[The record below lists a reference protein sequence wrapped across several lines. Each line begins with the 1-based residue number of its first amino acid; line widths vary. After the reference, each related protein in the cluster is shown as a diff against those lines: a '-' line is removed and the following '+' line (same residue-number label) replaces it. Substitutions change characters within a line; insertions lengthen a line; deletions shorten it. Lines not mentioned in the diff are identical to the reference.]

1 MNTNPYYNYYPPPNG
16 NFPGAPNPMYN
27 SYAPP
32 PFIPPQMLPQ
42 KENIILAKT
51 YLPESYYDDV
61 IDNLELITL
70 HMINDIKTLTKKQK
84 SIQTKAMDSSL
95 LKEKR
100 EDIRETFDKV
110 EEKRDEQQKR
120 ILTCFQSTKERIRK
134 YLDNKFPPLLTNISK
149 FNEDITANKDAVTS
163 QMKDIDKSLYNEN
176 EDVKKLLTKVNDPF
190 IKYSAEKVYYPRK
203 ESELEFAMRLAKKY
217 QGDENELPQSEN
229 EPEPEPEPV
238 EESESESEEPPLI
251 EVNPN
256 PDEAYIDG
264 GSHKTEVLSERS
276 KDSEEEIE
284 NFRKF
289 RSCANS
295 VLAIQKCLMLKTR
308 KIYERIRN
316 FNDSLLNIE
325 EYIDT
330 LLENLLQHPFEV
342 IIKHKT
348 QININ
353 KKIDQDKLDDFIL
366 LILNTLLEQT
376 TQVKINR
383 TFAFFFK
390 RYIFNYDFVPKY
402 FFSLFER
409 RRIKYVPNGE
419 MNHSEKQF
427 VLIMKI
433 IINIFVYENLLS
445 KALHNPGT
453 AQGYNFKLI
462 ASLFYHK
469 IILYYQG
476 WNKQKSE
483 FTNDVDLFLR
493 NTQLHGIGEY
503 DLDKIKDDERTI
515 VLRKELKEVSVL
527 RKEEIEEA
535 IEYKNRNYRSVVTYN
550 PDTKM
555 DEIEEISKMVFSK
568 DNIQAVLYRN
578 SKVDIMKMLL
588 VWVDRVIGFMDSHH
602 FGFND

>member
-16 NFPGAPNPMYN
+16 NFPGAPNPLYN

-61 IDNLELITL
+61 IDNLELVTL

-217 QGDENELPQSEN
+217 QGDENELPQSED

-238 EESESESEEPPLI
+238 QESESESEEPPLI

-256 PDEAYIDG
+256 PDEAYVDG
-264 GSHKTEVLSERS
+264 KSRKTEVLSERS
-276 KDSEEEIE
+276 KDSEEELE

-316 FNDSLLNIE
+316 FNDSLLSN
-325 EYIDT
+325 
-330 LLENLLQHPFEV
+330 V
-342 IIKHKT
+342 
-348 QININ
+348 
-353 KKIDQDKLDDFIL
+353 
-366 LILNTLLEQT
+366 
-376 TQVKINR
+376 
-383 TFAFFFK
+383 
-390 RYIFNYDFVPKY
+390 
-402 FFSLFER
+402 S
-409 RRIKYVPNGE
+409 
-419 MNHSEKQF
+419 
-427 VLIMKI
+427 
-433 IINIFVYENLLS
+433 
-445 KALHNPGT
+445 
-453 AQGYNFKLI
+453 
-462 ASLFYHK
+462 
-469 IILYYQG
+469 
-476 WNKQKSE
+476 
-483 FTNDVDLFLR
+483 
-493 NTQLHGIGEY
+493 
-503 DLDKIKDDERTI
+503 I
-515 VLRKELKEVSVL
+515 V
-527 RKEEIEEA
+527 
-535 IEYKNRNYRSVVTYN
+535 
-550 PDTKM
+550 
-555 DEIEEISKMVFSK
+555 
-568 DNIQAVLYRN
+568 
-578 SKVDIMKMLL
+578 
-588 VWVDRVIGFMDSHH
+588 
-602 FGFND
+602 